1 MTKMRENL
9 DAIKWT
15 RFSLPFE
22 VTLGKYIIK
31 KTFELAQGPKVLD
44 VACGNG
50 SLTKLMADHYPIVV
64 GVDGSK
70 EKIKLA
76 RKNAPKAKF
85 YVSMF
90 EDFDLDERFNSLVMI
105 NILEHVEDPVV
116 FLKKAKSLLN
126 QGGEVVAFVPNALSL
141 NRRIGKIM
149 GIIEDHYELSANDL
163 AVGHRRFYDRD
174 KLVMDLLESGFMP
187 EDVGGVLLKP
197 LSNKQMESWDLE
209 AVEALYV
216 IGEELP
222 DYCGLIY
229 ASAGVV

>member
-1 MTKMRENL
+1 MSEKL
-9 DAIKWT
+9 DAIEWT
-15 RFSLPFE
+15 RLSLPFE
-22 VTLGKYIIK
+22 VTLGKYIIR

-70 EKIKLA
+70 EKIKMA
-76 RKNAPKAKF
+76 RRNAPEVKF

-90 EDFDLDERFNSLVMI
+90 EDFNIDKRFDSIVMI
-105 NILEHVEDPVV
+105 NVLEHVENPVV

-149 GIIEDHYELSANDL
+149 GIIEDHYELSVNDL

-174 KLVMDLLESGFMP
+174 KLVGDFLESGFMP
-187 EDVGGVLLKP
+187 EEVGGVLLKP
-197 LSNKQMESWDLE
+197 LSNKQMESWDSE
-209 AVEALYV
+209 VVEALYV

-229 ASAGVV
+229 MRAVT